1 MKITIIGTGVVG
13 QTLASKLNELGH
25 EITMVTRN
33 PEVTKSR
40 TEPNP
45 MSGVSFADW
54 YKDNKN
60 IKLEAYTTCNVDAD
74 LIILATKG
82 DSSVNALKEVGKN
95 NLTGKVL
102 LDISNPLDFS
112 GGMPPTLFISNDD
125 SLAELIQREFP
136 LTKVVKSLNTMN
148 AFLMVNPDLVPGDHN
163 VLVSGNDADA
173 KSLIKELLE
182 SIGWKQKNII
192 DLGDI
197 RSARATEQLL
207 PIWVQLMIVFGSPE
221 FNFHIVRK

>member
-1 MKITIIGTGVVG
+1 
-13 QTLASKLNELGH
+13 
-25 EITMVTRN
+25 
-33 PEVTKSR
+33 
-40 TEPNP
+40 
-45 MSGVSFADW
+45 
-54 YKDNKN
+54 
-60 IKLEAYTTCNVDAD
+60 
-74 LIILATKG
+74 
-82 DSSVNALKEVGKN
+82 
-95 NLTGKVL
+95 VL